1 MEGYLM
7 LRRIVTLSILAMILF
22 SCSAPLMMK
31 TQQDYAADEESA
43 LVTFLRPGSGL
54 TSFVSGDQPSEMWDG
69 DQLIGVLKGDQYFQ
83 YKTKP
88 GKHLFVSRA
97 GNWSFLEADLAAG
110 KHYGVFVKSAPG
122 WKPFGGNKTN
132 IILIPVTK
140 DSEWLEKCHEWHNK
154 CVALEPIPENITNYE
169 KKLKNRVQDAIKNER
184 EGNAESL
191 FLDPEDYI
199 DEF

>member
-1 MEGYLM
+1 M
-7 LRRIVTLSILAMILF
+7 LKRAVTLSILALILF
-22 SCSAPLMMK
+22 SCSAPLMMN
-31 TQQDYAADEESA
+31 TQKDNAADEQFA

-69 DQLIGVLKGDQYFQ
+69 DKLIGVLKGDQSFQ
-83 YKTKP
+83 YKAEP

-97 GNWSFLEADLAAG
+97 GNWSFLEAELAAG
-110 KHYGVFVKSAPG
+110 NHYGVFVKSVPG

-140 DSEWLEKCHEWHNK
+140 DSEWLEKCQEWNK
-154 CVALEPIPENITNYE
+154 KCIAMEPIPENIANYE
-169 KKLKNRVQDAIKNER
+169 KKLKKRVQDAMGNYD
-184 EGNAESL
+184 EGNAEAM
-191 FLDPEDYI
+191 FLDPADSI